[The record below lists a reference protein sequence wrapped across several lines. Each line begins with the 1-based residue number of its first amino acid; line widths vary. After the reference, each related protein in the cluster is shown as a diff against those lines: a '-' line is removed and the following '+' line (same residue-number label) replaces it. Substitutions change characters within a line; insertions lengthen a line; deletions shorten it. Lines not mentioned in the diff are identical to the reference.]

1 MRTSKLNMILKE
13 EIVLGIYSWLQMT
26 PVSMLVRNITSD
38 QGGDYAIVR
47 FTVDSRGGQMGPKA
61 QGQLLCSFGF
71 NVKESCE
78 ADTKDGPALIKA
90 EMMNGVMQLVPE
102 CIELTDSQ
110 RQSGKRYPCLT
121 GFVQCNSRGA
131 WEFKVT
137 VGERN
142 SSPDERLQTTTLRQ
156 GDEQSALY

>member
-13 EIVLGIYSWLQMT
+13 EIVLGIYSWLHMT

-47 FTVDSRGGQMGPKA
+47 FTVDSRGVQMGPKA

-78 ADTKDGPALIKA
+78 ADPKT
-90 EMMNGVMQLVPE
+90 
-102 CIELTDSQ
+102 
-110 RQSGKRYPCLT
+110 
-121 GFVQCNSRGA
+121 VQPHKG
-131 WEFKVT
+131 
-137 VGERN
+137 RN
-142 SSPDERLQTTTLRQ
+142 DERCYATGT
-156 GDEQSALY
+156 GMH

>member
-1 MRTSKLNMILKE
+1 MNMILKE
-13 EIVLGIYSWLQMT
+13 EIVLGIYSWLHMT

-47 FTVDSRGGQMGPKA
+47 FTVDSRGVQMGPKA

-78 ADTKDGPALIKA
+78 ADLKDGPGLIKA

-110 RQSGKRYPCLT
+110 TQAIRKEVTVFNRVCAMQLLG
-121 GFVQCNSRGA
+121 GA
-131 WEFKVT
+131 WECKVS

-142 SSPDERLQTTTLRQ
+142 SSPDESAQTTTLRQ